1 MSHKASHWLA
11 ALPPDSL
18 NAGAFRVLFHLC
30 DAHNDTQP
38 PGRACYPSQALL
50 REKTGLSNGGLNNA
64 INKLEEG
71 GFLSRRRLRSKD
83 GTKKRTYYI
92 LGCDVADTHNAE
104 PENGEKTRRD
114 DTDLTPQN
122 GVRPNSTFDGGLTP
136 LSGQSLLHS
145 TGDKPVKEPKREPK
159 ARAEAQAVGSE
170 TPEPEPIPDVRDQ
183 FEQSIWPFHWRSG
196 DNSTKAFIEFEKL
209 SVEERA
215 ECVRVMEVAKA
226 SISKDQ
232 PNAEYRVGLA
242 KWIHEKR
249 FKSLAD
255 AAIAFEKNKAKFE
268 QSTMLDRF
276 RHERLWR
283 VCERIRGKDVPCNM
297 DRYYFPNSLIEKA
310 RAAL

>member
-64 INKLEEG
+64 INKLEEIG
-71 GFLSRRRLRSKD
+71 LLARRRSRSKD
-83 GTKKRTYYI
+83 GKKKRTYYI
-92 LGCDVADTHNAE
+92 LGCDTVNTHKGDDEKGDKNEQNDATLT
-104 PENGEKTRRD
+104 PENG
-114 DTDLTPQN
+114 
-122 GVRPNSTFDGGLTP
+122 VRSNSTFEGGLTP
-136 LSGQSLLHS
+136 LSGRSLLHS

-159 ARAEAQAVGSE
+159 ACAQAQAVGSE
-170 TPEPEPIPDVRDQ
+170 TTVPEPIPDARDQ

-196 DNSTKAFIEFEKL
+196 DNSAKAFIEFEKL

-226 SISKDQ
+226 SICKDQ
-232 PNAEYRVGLA
+232 PNPEYRVGLA
-242 KWIHEKR
+242 KWIEQKR
-249 FKSLAD
+249 FKSLVD
-255 AAIAFEKNKAKFE
+255 AAIAFEKNKAKIDGAM
-268 QSTMLDRF
+268 TLDRF
-276 RHERLWR
+276 ADAELFAA
-283 VCERIRGKDVPCNM
+283 CEMARGKSVPDAM
-297 DRYYFPNSLIEKA
+297 SRYMFPKSVIEKA
-310 RAAL
+310 RATL

>member
-1 MSHKASHWLA
+1 MSHKATNWAFQQYHLSSGEWRLLA
-11 ALPPDSL
+11 ILAD
-18 NAGAFRVLFHLC
+18 C
-30 DAHNDTQP
+30 HNDEL
-38 PGRACYPSQALL
+38 GCFPSQEHLIL
-50 REKTGLSNGGLNNA
+50 RFGENREKGKPNLARSTLNNYL
-64 INKLEEG
+64 NSLEEQG
-71 GFLSRRRLRSKD
+71 LIRREKRFEE
-83 GTKKRTYYI
+83 GTFRQKSTRYI
-92 LGCDVADTHNAE
+92 LAFEDRFAQDVDE
-104 PENGEKTRRD
+104 PCPENGHGTTQKAVSKKVEKPCPKNSKSRVQNL
-114 DTDLTPQN
+114 DTN
-122 GVRPNSTFDGGLTP
+122 
-136 LSGQSLLHS
+136 
-145 TGDKPVKEPKREPK
+145 PVKELKIKPKTGARTREGPNH
-159 ARAEAQAVGSE
+159 QL
-170 TPEPEPIPDVRDQ
+170 EPEPIPDVRDQ

-276 RHERLWR
+276 RHERLWK
-283 VCERIRGKDVPCNM
+283 VCEQIRGKDVPCNM